1 MRKYILYTIGIA
13 IMALG
18 VAISSFH
25 GLGASPFDSLNFNVA
40 SITNLEIATTMLIFN
55 AIFVLLF
62 FIIHRN
68 KDIYLSIICLFAF
81 SFLVDTFIKLLS
93 YIFIIDDL
101 WFRIIQFI
109 LGFTLTAI
117 GIAFVEESTLSRTP
131 FECFIAVMDKI
142 VFPKLDY
149 AKSRIITEVLVT
161 ALGAVLGLI
170 FMDGLGNVGI
180 GTAIYM
186 FCTGPVVQLFIK
198 KFSRIIK
205 EDRLK

>member
-1 MRKYILYTIGIA
+1 MRKYILYTVGIA

-131 FECFIAVMDKI
+131 FECFVAVMDKI

-149 AKSRIITEVLVT
+149 AKSRIKTY
-161 ALGAVLGLI
+161 
-170 FMDGLGNVGI
+170 I
-180 GTAIYM
+180 GRFTKLYS
-186 FCTGPVVQLFIK
+186 QIK
-198 KFSRIIK
+198 KNEIDENFLKDIQIK
-205 EDRLK
+205 DCIFPDIDYHIYTKL

>member
-1 MRKYILYTIGIA
+1 
-13 IMALG
+13 MALG

-40 SITNLEIATTMLIFN
+40 SITNLGIATTMLIFN
-55 AIFVLLF
+55 ACFVVLF
-62 FIIHRN
+62 FLIHRN

-81 SFLVDTFIKLLS
+81 SFLVDAFITVLN
-93 YIFIIDDL
+93 YVFVINDL

-117 GIAFVEESTLSRTP
+117 GVALVEESTLSRTP
-131 FECFIAVMDKI
+131 FECFVAVMDKV

-161 ALGAVLGLI
+161 VVGAVLGLL

-186 FCTGPVVQLFIK
+186 ICTGPAVQFFIK
-198 KFSRIIK
+198 KFAKIIK